1 MKMGLNH
8 EMHGKHEKGEES
20 AASAVV
26 FLSADGWAWVG
37 LGKPRILRE
46 EEEVLT
52 QSRKD
57 AKGRGRWGSE
67 KDEL

>member
-1 MKMGLNH
+1 MGLNH

-46 EEEVLT
+46 EEVLT
-52 QSRKD
+52 QSRK
-57 AKGRGRWGSE
+57 RGDGKYDVWW
-67 KDEL
+67 

>member
-1 MKMGLNH
+1 
-8 EMHGKHEKGEES
+8 MHGKHEKGEES

-52 QSRKD
+52 QSRK
-57 AKGRGRWGSE
+57 RGDGKYDVWW
-67 KDEL
+67 

>member
-1 MKMGLNH
+1 MGLNH
-8 EMHGKHEKGEES
+8 ERHGKHEKGEES

-52 QSRKD
+52 QSRK
-57 AKGRGRWGSE
+57 RGDGKYDVWW
-67 KDEL
+67 

>member
-1 MKMGLNH
+1 MGLNH

-37 LGKPRILRE
+37 LGKKRNFNHEARKEHRGKRE
-46 EEEVLT
+46 
-52 QSRKD
+52 
-57 AKGRGRWGSE
+57 GSE